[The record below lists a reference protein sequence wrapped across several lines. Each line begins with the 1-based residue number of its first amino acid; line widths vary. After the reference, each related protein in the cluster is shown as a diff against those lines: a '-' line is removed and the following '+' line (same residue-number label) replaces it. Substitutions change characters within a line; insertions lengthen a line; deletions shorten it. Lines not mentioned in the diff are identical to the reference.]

1 MTTDMVT
8 VPASLPLRELV
19 LDYFVGVGARKHG
32 GYPVLGRN
40 GQFLG
45 VITQANLLDHWLAGP
60 GSAAGGIDTLGT
72 SPIIAYDLI
81 DSTPAPVHPNE
92 SCRETAERLAG
103 SGTRR
108 LPVVSLQ
115 DPTRL
120 VGIVAIVDL
129 LKARQRMIDEEAT
142 RERYFNRRELV
153 GEEKSS

>member
-1 MTTDMVT
+1 MAATPSWVGTGSSSGSSRRPICWTTGS
-8 VPASLPLRELV
+8 PAR
-19 LDYFVGVGARKHG
+19 A
-32 GYPVLGRN
+32 
-40 GQFLG
+40 
-45 VITQANLLDHWLAGP
+45 
-60 GSAAGGIDTLGT
+60 AAGGIDTLGT